1 MPFTTA
7 DGVWNCQLYELIVD
21 PGTVMPA
28 AVKSTLPVVSKH
40 PEFGVK
46 VNCPLGLALTVT
58 VWEIESLQPLVAVNT
73 YQIV

>member
-46 VNCPLGLALTVT
+46 VNCPLGLALIVNTDFFILT
-58 VWEIESLQPLVAVNT
+58 HPPVAVN
-73 YQIV
+73 V